1 MGANIKI
8 NSESKQFQTEMQKVA
23 QELKVMSSELNVA
36 TTQAELFGTKQ
47 EQLGAKSKELTN
59 TIKGQ
64 NTIFNLQKQTLS
76 ALTSDIDKYKTR
88 NAELA
93 KSIEDVETKL
103 KESIKA
109 TGEDS
114 KETKTLQQEL
124 NKLQNEYKNNDKAID
139 RANSSIDKYKIKM
152 NETEKSILQNK
163 KALEDVNEQLQNSS
177 NKFDKFKDNLEKTNE
192 KFKGLNDGAKK
203 VTGALA
209 VGLVGATALGI
220 DNAKDLT
227 KALNDLQA
235 KTGLTSDEM
244 EDYKQIMQDIYANN
258 FGEGYEDISESMA
271 KVNQVTGLTN
281 DELKNTTQN
290 AILIRDTFGF
300 DVSESINAVN
310 GLMQNFGITSEQ
322 AYTLI
327 AQGAQSGADKNGD
340 LLDSLN
346 EYGVQ
351 FKKLGLDAQEFTNVL
366 ITGAKEGAF
375 SIDKVGDAVKEFAIR
390 AVDGSK
396 TTQQGFQAIGL
407 DANKMATEFGKG
419 GDSAK
424 QAFDKTLTA
433 LLAIKDPLVQ
443 SQAGVNLFGTQF
455 EDLGVKGLTALQG
468 LQADTNMTAK
478 TLENLNQ
485 VKYNDLDSAITG
497 IGRQFQAGL
506 SDVITTSVLP
516 RLNEFANN
524 IQTNMPEIQKTIKS
538 SIDLVLPLFDGL
550 GKIIGFVIDNSNILI
565 PVAAGLSAS
574 IGTLQIINTVTKL
587 MDIWK
592 ASTFAQTLAQEGLN
606 VALKSNPIGLVV
618 TAIGLLV
625 AAFVGAYNNVEWF
638 RDMVNGAFASIK
650 SAISSVWNLVSN
662 FKFPSFKLPHFKISG
677 SFSLAPP
684 SMPKLGVE
692 WYANGGIMT
701 QPTLF
706 GMNGSNAMVGGE
718 SGAEAVLPL
727 KVLWNEMEK
736 NFDRL
741 EQRLNTNKQQ
751 VIYVQV
757 NSILDGKKVAQS
769 IAKNV
774 DIENAWLR

>member
-8 NSESKQFQTEMQKVA
+8 NSESKQFQTEMQKVT
-23 QELKVMSSELNVA
+23 QDLKVMSSELNVA
-36 TTQAELFGTKQ
+36 TTQAELFGTK
-47 EQLGAKSKELTN
+47 EDQLGAKSKELTN
-59 TIKGQ
+59 IIKGQ
-64 NTIFNLQKQTLS
+64 NTIFNLQKQTLA

-88 NAELA
+88 NTELA
-93 KSIEDVETKL
+93 KSIADVEVKL

-124 NKLQNEYKNNDKAID
+124 NKLQNEYKANDKAID
-139 RANSSIDKYKIKM
+139 RVNSSIDKYKLKM

-177 NKFDKFKDNLEKTNE
+177 TKFDKFQDNLEKTNE

-203 VTGALA
+203 VTVALGA
-209 VGLVGATALGI
+209 GLVGATVLGI

-235 KTGLTSDEM
+235 KTGLASEEM
-244 EDYKQIMQDIYANN
+244 ADYKQIMQDIYANN
-258 FGEGYEDISESMA
+258 FGEDYEDISEAMS

-366 ITGAKEGAF
+366 ITGAKQGAF

-407 DANKMATEFGKG
+407 DANKMAVEFGKG

-433 LLAIKDPLVQ
+433 LLAIKDPLKQ

-478 TLENLNQ
+478 TLQNLNQ

-524 IQTNMPEIQKTIKS
+524 IQTNMPQIQQIIKS
-538 SIDLVLPLFDGL
+538 AIDVVVPLFDGL

-565 PVAAGLSAS
+565 PVAAGLAAS
-574 IGTLQIINTVTKL
+574 IGTLKIINTVTKL

-592 ASTFAQTLAQEGLN
+592 ASTFAQILAQEDLN
-606 VALKSNPIGLVV
+606 IALKANPVGLVV

-625 AAFVGAYNNVEWF
+625 AGLVAAYNNVEWF
-638 RDMVNGAFASIK
+638 RNMVNGAFNSIK
-650 SAISSVWNLVSN
+650 NTISSVWNLVSS

-684 SMPKLGVE
+684 SIPKIGVE
-692 WYANGGIMT
+692 YYANGGIMT

-706 GMNGSNAMVGGE
+706 GLNGSNGMVGGE
-718 SGAEAVLPL
+718 KGAEAVLPL
-727 KVLWNEMEK
+727 RVLWNEMEK

-757 NSILDGKKVAQS
+757 NSILDGKQVAKS

-774 DIENAWLR
+774 DIENAWAR